1 MRSDGS
7 RAETMMRWRAKREAV
22 SVSREIT
29 ISNELGMHARPAA
42 EFARKA
48 GSFRSEIALLKDGH
62 RFSATSVI
70 DILRANL
77 ERGAKATLE
86 AHGPDAPD
94 AVESLA
100 RLLGQL
106 QD

>member
-1 MRSDGS
+1 ML
-7 RAETMMRWRAKREAV
+7 RWRTKREPV

-29 ISNELGMHARPAA
+29 IQNELGMHARPAA

-48 GSFRSEIALLKDGH
+48 SSFRSALTLVSGDK

-77 ERGAKATLE
+77 ERGSKATLE
-86 AHGPDAPD
+86 AHGVDAEE
-94 AVESLA
+94 AVAALA
-100 RLLGQL
+100 KLLGEL
-106 QD
+106 RD

>member
-1 MRSDGS
+1 MLKWGR
-7 RAETMMRWRAKREAV
+7 TKREPV
-22 SVSREIT
+22 SVSREVIVT
-29 ISNELGMHARPAA
+29 NELGLHARPAA

-48 GSFRSEIALLKDGH
+48 NSFRSEIAMVRNGE

-77 ERGAKATLE
+77 ERGAQLTLE
-86 AHGPDAPD
+86 AHGVDAEE
-94 AVESLA
+94 AVSALA
-100 RLLGQL
+100 KVLSEM

>member
-1 MRSDGS
+1 MKGWRS
-7 RAETMMRWRAKREAV
+7 KREPV
-22 SVSREIT
+22 LVSREIT

-48 GSFRSEIALLKDGH
+48 GSFRSDVTLIKDGQ

-77 ERGAKATLE
+77 ERGATATLE
-86 AHGPDAPD
+86 ANGHDAPE
-94 AVESLA
+94 AVEALA
-100 RLLGQL
+100 RLLGEL
-106 QD
+106 RD

>member
-1 MRSDGS
+1 ML
-7 RAETMMRWRAKREAV
+7 RWRTKREPV
-22 SVSREIT
+22 TVSREII

-42 EFARKA
+42 EFVRKA
-48 GSFRSEIALLKDGH
+48 GSFRSDVSLVINDQ

-86 AHGPDAPD
+86 AHGTDAAE
-94 AVESLA
+94 AVEALA
-100 RLLGQL
+100 RLLGEL
-106 QD
+106 RD